1 MQIVDDQL
9 RRAWSYCASD
19 EAVLVIGVDQ
29 MILIPP
35 RQLGLAQGNQA
46 AVKAA
51 GIGTP
56 GSQQCRR
63 GQHDRPHHKLG
74 RDICRCTF
82 WHPFGNVR
90 ALSGY

>member
-1 MQIVDDQL
+1 
-9 RRAWSYCASD
+9 
-19 EAVLVIGVDQ
+19 

-63 GQHDRPHHKLG
+63 GASTMGLILG
-74 RDICRCTF
+74 LASTF
-82 WHPFGNVR
+82 VDALFGTFANVR